1 MQNLKERIVKI
12 QEGDEFTDERFFQ
25 KCSNLIDEYSEKF
38 PKEGRQRSLEAV
50 IKFMFIFVNDNK
62 FVSPFNVNALTQFC
76 HQLISVYSDNHE
88 WEEAEEL
95 AYKLLKYKALKT
107 TYGEGREGLIA
118 AYNSWVN
125 IIRIISEDDIVP
137 KEALIKHLF
146 MRLITMYD
154 HDVLYMPA
162 CHFWKISVER
172 FGVAELSP
180 ELVKK
185 QLDYFEFVE
194 ETRAYNPE

>member
-1 MQNLKERIVKI
+1 
-12 QEGDEFTDERFFQ
+12 
-25 KCSNLIDEYSEKF
+25 
-38 PKEGRQRSLEAV
+38 
-50 IKFMFIFVNDNK
+50 MFLFVNDNN

-76 HQLISVYSDNHE
+76 HQLISVYSDNKD

-107 TYGEGREGLIA
+107 TYGEGREGIIA

-125 IIRIISEDDIVP
+125 IIGIISEDDKIVP

-162 CHFWKISVER
+162 LHFWKLSVER

-180 ELVKK
+180 KLVKS

-194 ETRAYNPE
+194 ETRAYNPGIIVDIFTRLKSFTECLDCDEINDKLDEGIFRYSNM